1 MFSRHRENYSG
12 SQMKQYL
19 YKITLFYT
27 NVQKLT
33 FFCVLQYVGNSQTEA
48 VSISKIAILC
58 TEQKYIAII
67 TTASFYKKNVKFE
80 LDLFKTTD

>member
-1 MFSRHRENYSG
+1 
-12 SQMKQYL
+12 MKQYL

-33 FFCVLQYVGNSQTEA
+33 FFCVLQYVDNSQTEA

-58 TEQKYIAII
+58 TEQKIYCYNNYCLFIQ
-67 TTASFYKKNVKFE
+67 KKNVKFE